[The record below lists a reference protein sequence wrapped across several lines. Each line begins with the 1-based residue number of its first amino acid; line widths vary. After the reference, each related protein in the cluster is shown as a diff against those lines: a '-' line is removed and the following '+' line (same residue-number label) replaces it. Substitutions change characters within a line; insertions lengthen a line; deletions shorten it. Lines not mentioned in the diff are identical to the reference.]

1 MMVISGAILRVVDG
15 EKLLTIPKAAE
26 YLGVSH
32 MTIRR
37 YIRDDRL
44 HPIKPGRDYLIER
57 DELEQFKKPSPGR
70 PRKPSPQQ

>member
-1 MMVISGAILRVVDG
+1 VDG
-15 EKLLTIPKAAE
+15 EKLLTIPKAAD

-37 YIRDDRL
+37 YIDAGRL

-57 DELEQFKKPSPGR
+57 DELVALQRPKPGP
-70 PRKPSPQQ
+70 KPKPPAPPPA